1 MRAIPLTLLFLFTIA
16 LYACGANKAAS
27 EDKTDEIIDEAPAIV
42 AAEKSPD
49 QRFIDRIA
57 ANDKFAIDE
66 AQIVL
71 ERSIAPQ
78 TRAAA
83 QQMIAAHK
91 ESMARLTAITEKLSM
106 QIGPLVP
113 PPSAHKKAVD
123 SLRSLNMEQFDARY
137 AVDQINA
144 HHDSL
149 EALNAY
155 ARNGSSTALREY
167 ARQQIPTFSGHL
179 DMVEKIGDRD
189 KVHDELIRQKTA
201 P

>member
-1 MRAIPLTLLFLFTIA
+1 MRAIPLSLLFLLTVA

-27 EDKTDEIIDEAPAIV
+27 GDKTDEIIDEAPAIV

-66 AQIVL
+66 GQIVL
-71 ERSIAPQ
+71 ERSIDPRSR
-78 TRAAA
+78 TTAA
-83 QQMIAAHK
+83 QMIAAHK
-91 ESMARLTAITEKLSM
+91 ASTARLTTIAAEAGM

-123 SLRSLNMEQFDARY
+123 NLRSLNMAQFDARY
-137 AVDQINA
+137 AADQIGV
-144 HHDSL
+144 HRDSMQ
-149 EALNAY
+149 ALNLY
-155 ARNGSSTALREY
+155 AKQGGSAALRKYATEQIAVVGKHMALAGTIGNSDDVQHEL
-167 ARQQIPTFSGHL
+167 ARQKL
-179 DMVEKIGDRD
+179 
-189 KVHDELIRQKTA
+189 A